1 VTDLR
6 RAIALREGLP
16 NLSLEAR
23 YDLARDHALL
33 AGLAAETESGRS
45 SAESGAEADRAV
57 AVLKR
62 LVAEGYRD
70 ATSRTDPDF
79 DPLRS
84 RPDVQLLIMDL
95 TLPVELFAPAR

>member
-6 RAIALREGLP
+6 RAIALREGLA
-16 NLSLEAR
+16 NLSLEAT

-33 AGLAAETESGRS
+33 AGLAAETVSGLS
-45 SAESGAEADRAV
+45 SAESAAEADRAV
-57 AVLKR
+57 AVVEK

-70 ATSRTDPDF
+70 ATSRTNPDF

-84 RPDVQLLIMDL
+84 RSDFQLLIMDL
-95 TLPVELFAPAR
+95 TLPVEPFAPGR